1 MQKEGVSMNKINRVL
16 LPVCLFG
23 GALISLLFSSPVWTA
38 EKEHEHALMEH
49 RVVRIGR
56 VNLFPPT
63 LEIST
68 QDAAMWLN
76 LSSERVEVILDKT
89 VVAHMH
95 CKEPVLF
102 KLAKDGTLRSGK
114 IASFGSAAICSF
126 DPGTYEYTVVRPA
139 VSGSGQV
146 SRIKGTIVVKG

>member
-1 MQKEGVSMNKINRVL
+1 MNKIKRLL
-16 LPVCLFG
+16 LPLCFLG
-23 GALISLLFSSPVWTA
+23 GALISLLFSSSVWTA
-38 EKEHEHALMEH
+38 EKEHEHALKEH

-63 LEIST
+63 LEISA
-68 QDAAMWLN
+68 QDAAVWLN
-76 LSSERVEVILDKT
+76 LSSGPVEVSLDKD
-89 VVAHMH
+89 VVMHMH

-114 IASFGSAAICSF
+114 IPAFGSATICSL

-139 VSGSGQV
+139 VSGSGQM
-146 SRIKGTIVVKG
+146 SQLKGTVVVKG